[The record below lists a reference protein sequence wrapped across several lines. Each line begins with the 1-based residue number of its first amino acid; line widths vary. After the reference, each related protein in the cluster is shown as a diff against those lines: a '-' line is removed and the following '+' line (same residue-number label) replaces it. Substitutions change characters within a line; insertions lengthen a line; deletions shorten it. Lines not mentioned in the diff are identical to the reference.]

1 MKALIY
7 CIPRSVSVEYYRFR
21 SEVAQSASGINMRV
35 DAVTVWE
42 VVKKPSVWVGFEV
55 PIRDFKTY
63 SYGSAADT
71 DRAFERTHVTS
82 RACWSKAVTPDH
94 INNVSVGIAGK
105 IVSRHWLHRPDEEGQ
120 ASLASGARRRHQNL
134 HRSSQADSGYV
145 VRDDSSALRSHF
157 VSVRCCIRVLH
168 E

>member
-21 SEVAQSASGINMRV
+21 REVAQSASGINMCV

-42 VVKKPSVWVGFEV
+42 VVKKPSVRVGFEV
-55 PIRDFKTY
+55 PIRDFKTD
-63 SYGSAADT
+63 SYGSTADT

-82 RACWSKAVTPDH
+82 RACWTKAVTPDH
-94 INNVSVGIAGK
+94 IDNVSVGIAGK
-105 IVSRHWLHRPDEEGQ
+105 IFNRHLLHRQEEGEQ
-120 ASLASGARRRHQNL
+120 ASRVSGAHRRRQNL
-134 HRSSQADSGYV
+134 HRSSQADPGYA
-145 VRDDSSALRSHF
+145 VRDKSSALQSQL
-157 VSVRCCIRVLH
+157 VSVRCCDRALH